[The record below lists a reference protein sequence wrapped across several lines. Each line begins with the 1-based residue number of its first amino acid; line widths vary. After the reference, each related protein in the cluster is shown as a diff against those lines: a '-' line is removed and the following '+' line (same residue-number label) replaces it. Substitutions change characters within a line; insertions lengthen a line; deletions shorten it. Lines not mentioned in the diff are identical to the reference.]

1 MNRDNQRNQDP
12 WGRKDQE
19 DISFDDLVKKFS
31 LLFGG
36 KGQGSGANGSSGDG
50 GFNFPTKKTLLYILF
65 GFLVFYGWMCVYVLD
80 SPERA
85 VILRFGEYHTETGE
99 GLNFMLAG
107 IDEKYQENVAI
118 TRRHSQTANM
128 LTKDENLVDVTVS
141 VQYRIKNLKDFVL
154 NVRDPES
161 SLREATESALRHVV
175 GDNTLEETLTI
186 GRERIAQDVNS
197 RLQSYIDLYQTG
209 LVVQQVNIEK
219 TDPPSAV
226 KEAFDDV
233 VAAREDKVKLQNE
246 AERYGLSIVPEA
258 RGQAYARI
266 KSAEAY
272 RAEVVANAEGEAT
285 RFDKLLI
292 EYKKAPKVTRDR
304 LYIDAMQSLYSNS
317 SKVMVD
323 VEGGNN
329 LMYLPL
335 DKILEQKKSQE
346 DKE

>member
-1 MNRDNQRNQDP
+1 M
-12 WGRKDQE
+12 
-19 DISFDDLVKKFS
+19 
-31 LLFGG
+31 
-36 KGQGSGANGSSGDG
+36 
-50 GFNFPTKKTLLYILF
+50 
-65 GFLVFYGWMCVYVLD
+65 
-80 SPERA
+80 
-85 VILRFGEYHTETGE
+85 
-99 GLNFMLAG
+99 
-107 IDEKYQENVAI
+107 
-118 TRRHSQTANM
+118 
-128 LTKDENLVDVTVS
+128 
-141 VQYRIKNLKDFVL
+141 
-154 NVRDPES
+154 
-161 SLREATESALRHVV
+161 
-175 GDNTLEETLTI
+175 EETLTI
-186 GRERIAQDVNS
+186 GRERIAQDVSS

-246 AERYGLSIVPEA
+246 AERYGLSIVPAA

-266 KSAEAY
+266 KAAEAY
-272 RAEVVANAEGEAT
+272 REEVVANAEGEAA

-329 LMYLPL
+329 LMNLPL
-335 DKILEQKKSQE
+335 DKILEQK
-346 DKE
+346 